1 MTDIT
6 NSGFIPEKRTVCA
19 LGLFDGV
26 HRGHQLI
33 ITMAVKK
40 AQSLDG
46 HSAVFCFKTDTVT
59 SKGHDGRI
67 EMLMSDEEKHKKMAE
82 LGVEVLFSPDF
93 AEFKGMSPED
103 FVKKVLKERLNCSG
117 AVCGNDFTFGKGAQ
131 GKAVDLKRLGEKYDI
146 DVEIV
151 SPLLMGGEVIS
162 STEIR
167 RCVREGEIAK
177 ANEMLGYHFG
187 FCLEV
192 EHGFQRGRTW
202 DFPTINQQIPKGR
215 VMPKFGVYCSA
226 VEIDGNKYAGVT
238 NIGVKPT
245 VHVETAPLAETFIM
259 DYHGDL
265 YGRKLKLEL
274 HEFLRPEKMFDSFD
288 SLREEIAK
296 NKEQAVRYF
305 EENGI

>member
-1 MTDIT
+1 
-6 NSGFIPEKRTVCA
+6 
-19 LGLFDGV
+19 
-26 HRGHQLI
+26 
-33 ITMAVKK
+33 
-40 AQSLDG
+40 
-46 HSAVFCFKTDTVT
+46 
-59 SKGHDGRI
+59 
-67 EMLMSDEEKHKKMAE
+67 
-82 LGVEVLFSPDF
+82 
-93 AEFKGMSPED
+93 
-103 FVKKVLKERLNCSG
+103 
-117 AVCGNDFTFGKGAQ
+117 
-131 GKAVDLKRLGEKYDI
+131 
-146 DVEIV
+146 
-151 SPLLMGGEVIS
+151 MGGEVIS

>member
-1 MTDIT
+1 
-6 NSGFIPEKRTVCA
+6 
-19 LGLFDGV
+19 
-26 HRGHQLI
+26 
-33 ITMAVKK
+33 
-40 AQSLDG
+40 
-46 HSAVFCFKTDTVT
+46 
-59 SKGHDGRI
+59 
-67 EMLMSDEEKHKKMAE
+67 
-82 LGVEVLFSPDF
+82 
-93 AEFKGMSPED
+93 
-103 FVKKVLKERLNCSG
+103 
-117 AVCGNDFTFGKGAQ
+117 
-131 GKAVDLKRLGEKYDI
+131 
-146 DVEIV
+146 
-151 SPLLMGGEVIS
+151 MGGEVIS

-215 VMPKFGVYCSA
+215 VMPKLGVYCSA

-265 YGRKLKLEL
+265 YGRNLKLEL

-305 EENGI
+305 EENKI